1 MRGFHRSCKIPPINA
16 LFLFSFCNELLIYF
30 IIFVRVQLDIYIY
43 TYIYMITAKNRRAKR
58 LHSSTLEHWHFAHPT
73 EVKWQVFLPLAR
85 HFIARSE
92 GNKSGI
98 VRSIKEKKEMECIW
112 KPSQFKLEGI
122 SKLWIFIQVV
132 FLQRGAMH
140 VVTSPECGTENP
152 SEPKTGTEK
161 LFLAEAKLNRHL
173 GTERKK
179 I

>member
-98 VRSIKEKKEMECIW
+98 VRSIKEKKRNGMH
-112 KPSQFKLEGI
+112 LET
-122 SKLWIFIQVV
+122 FTVQV
-132 FLQRGAMH
+132 RGH
-140 VVTSPECGTENP
+140 FETLNFY
-152 SEPKTGTEK
+152 TGC
-161 LFLAEAKLNRHL
+161 FLAEGGDARSDITRVWNRKPKR
-173 GTERKK
+173 TENRNWKV
-179 I
+179 IFSRSET